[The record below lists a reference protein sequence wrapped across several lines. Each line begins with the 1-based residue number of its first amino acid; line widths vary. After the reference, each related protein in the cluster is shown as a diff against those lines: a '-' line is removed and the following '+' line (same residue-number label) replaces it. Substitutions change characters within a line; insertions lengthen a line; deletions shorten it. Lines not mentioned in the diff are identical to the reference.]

1 MMNKVLV
8 VCCLFL
14 LALSDCKKYPDGPR
28 VSLMPR
34 RERIEGKWIA
44 EKVIKD
50 QADVTTNYKNYIWE
64 FTRQYSVIT
73 QVDTVKHNGIWSTT
87 TMSKD
92 FVIDY
97 DDGRREIYEIRRMVS
112 KAFWI
117 RNRQTQIEFHLK
129 PY

>member
-1 MMNKVLV
+1 MMNKILV

-28 VSLMPR
+28 VSVLPR

-50 QADVTTNYKNYIWE
+50 QADLTQDYKKYIWE

-73 QVDTVKHNGIWSTT
+73 QIDTVKHNGIWSTT
-87 TMSKD
+87 NMSKD

-97 DDGRREIYEIRRMVS
+97 DDGSREIYEIRRMVTKS
-112 KAFWI
+112 FWI
-117 RNRQTQIEFHLK
+117 RNRKTQMEFQLK

>member
-8 VCCLFL
+8 IACLL
-14 LALSDCKKYPDGPR
+14 LLTLADCKKYPEGPR

-44 EKVIKD
+44 EKVTKD
-50 QADVTTNYKNYIWE
+50 QSDVTQEYKNYVWE

-73 QVDTVKHNGIWSTT
+73 QIDTVKHNGIWSTM

-97 DDGRREIYEIRRMVS
+97 DDGRREIYEIRRMLTKS
-112 KAFWI
+112 FWI

>member
-1 MMNKVLV
+1 
-8 VCCLFL
+8 
-14 LALSDCKKYPDGPR
+14 
-28 VSLMPR
+28 MPR
-34 RERIEGKWIA
+34 RERIEGKWVA